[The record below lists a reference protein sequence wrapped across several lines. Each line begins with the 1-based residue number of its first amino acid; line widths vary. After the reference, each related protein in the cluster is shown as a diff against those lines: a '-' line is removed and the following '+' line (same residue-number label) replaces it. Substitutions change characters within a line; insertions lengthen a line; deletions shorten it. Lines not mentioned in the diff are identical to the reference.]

1 MNNNKVVTYC
11 RVSTSKQGLGL
22 EAQRSAILN
31 YLNAHPELSEIGY
44 FVETFSGKEEHR
56 PEFTKAMELCRR
68 SGATMVVAKLDRL
81 GRGQYLYSLLGDS
94 SISFKALD
102 IAGTS
107 ELEKSIRVAVAIEER
122 KAISE
127 RTKSALQA
135 KKDLLALAG
144 EAYAQGDIATATKW
158 IDVAEAKSRVK
169 RGLAWWAEHG
179 FALGSTHKRSESE
192 VAHVAECVRQSAN
205 LNDANQRAAQA
216 IREYLSA
223 GGKRTY
229 GKIARYLNDNNYK
242 TPRGGAEWTSKS
254 AYNLMARFE
263 I

>member
-11 RVSTSKQGLGL
+11 RVSTTKQGLGL

-127 RTKSALQA
+127 RTKSALKA
-135 KKDLLALAG
+135 KAELLSMARD
-144 EAYAQGDIATATKW
+144 AYALGDITEAEKW
-158 IDVAEAKSRVK
+158 IAVAEAKSRVK
-169 RGLAWWAEHG
+169 RGLEWWAEHG

-216 IREYLSA
+216 INDYLSA

-229 GKIARYLNDNNYK
+229 GKIARYLNENNYK
-242 TPRGGAEWTSKS
+242 TSRGGSKWES
-254 AYNLMARFE
+254 QSVKNIMARFNL
-263 I
+263 